1 MITLNVALFKSRLLV
16 FGRTPWTEICFI
28 ASHVHIQKQ
37 SASDSSSRSE
47 LIRTHDPSVGKADI
61 TLLWPCESPVST
73 HVRHSVR
80 TISYVPL
87 ELSYSLSRMCNR
99 SRPFLLL
106 CDTIQY
112 FNNVSH
118 AGYCNRKQETRAGKQ
133 EVMLHCMFVILASSS
148 HLHTVERSC

>member
-1 MITLNVALFKSRLLV
+1 MLLCLNLVYWYLEGLLEQKFLQLQV
-16 FGRTPWTEICFI
+16 
-28 ASHVHIQKQ
+28 SHVHIEKQ
-37 SASDSSSRSE
+37 SVSGFSPSSE
-47 LIRTHDPSVGKADI
+47 LIRTQDTSVGKVDI
-61 TLLWPCESPVST
+61 TLLWPCGSPVST

-80 TISYVPL
+80 TIFYVPL
-87 ELSYSLSRMCNR
+87 KLSYSLLRMCNR

-112 FNNVSH
+112 FNHVSH